1 MPSFRTSHVV
11 KHTPQQMFDLVADVE
26 SYPQFVPLCQSLR
39 IRRRFA
45 GEGGSETL
53 IADMEVGYKAIRER
67 FTSRVALDRA
77 ARRIDVEYVDGPFSH
92 LENTWLFAEAEGGQC
107 RVDFFIAYEFR
118 SRALA
123 TLMGNMFDAAF
134 RKFASA
140 FEARADEVLRTE
152 PGA

>member
-11 KHTPQQMFDLVADVE
+11 KHSPQQMFDLVADVE

-123 TLMGNMFDAAF
+123 TLMGTMFDAAF

-140 FEARADEVLRTE
+140 FEARADHIFKT
-152 PGA
+152 A